1 MKKRKSDLKKTF
13 LSLVSLLALAVIG
26 WILFFGKS
34 KIGKLLPPLLEKV
47 PKDEQKLTEYT
58 EKALGKAVEAAKGG
72 NLKKTVEKGSEVF
85 ENSQYAEPGRKI
97 RDDVKLR
104 IDEILQSIKELPAK
118 ELKIV
123 KMEIYKRWFSDV
135 ATESGSQ

>member
-1 MKKRKSDLKKTF
+1 MKKQKNGFKKTL
-13 LSLVSLLALAVIG
+13 LSLVSLIALVLIG
-26 WILFFGKS
+26 WFLFFGKT
-34 KIGKLLPPLLEKV
+34 KVKKLLPPLLEKV

-58 EKALGKAVEAAKGG
+58 EMALGKAVEAAKGG
-72 NLKKTVEKGSEVF
+72 NLKKTVEKGSEIF

-97 RDDVKLR
+97 RDDIKLR